1 MKRATAKPS
10 RRVRVHRVVD
20 GDSLE
25 VKYSGF
31 FSFLRRPFA
40 VRLYAIDAPELA
52 QPYGAEARNELAS
65 LVGRG
70 GIRMEEVATDR
81 YGRRVGLLY
90 RSRRGRQQSI
100 NLMMVRSGMAYW
112 YQRYGG
118 QDLGFPGAEEDA
130 RRQRLGVWRDQRREP
145 AALGFPRRPAPGWR
159 SQPSDAPDPPRL
171 DVAVGHHRRSGGNNP
186 VVVRPF
192 WLTNPDRWCR
202 TTPDGAATAPAAGP
216 PNSSTAPPA
225 RTARR

>member
-118 QDLGFPGAEEDA
+118 SGFGVSRRRGGCQKATPRGLA
-130 RRQRLGVWRDQRREP
+130 RPASWP

-159 SQPSDAPDPPRL
+159 SPPSDAPDPPRL
-171 DVAVGHHRRSGGNNP
+171 DVAVGHHRRSGGNNA

-192 WLTNPDRWCR
+192 WLTNPGR
-202 TTPDGAATAPAAGP
+202 
-216 PNSSTAPPA
+216 
-225 RTARR
+225 

>member
-40 VRLYAIDAPELA
+40 VRLYVIDAPELA

-130 RRQRLGVWRDQRREP
+130 RRQRLGVWRDQRRGQRP
-145 AALGFPRRPAPGWR
+145 WDFRADRRRAGGRRRRMRRIRRVSMW
-159 SQPSDAPDPPRL
+159 L
-171 DVAVGHHRRSGGNNP
+171 LVITVGVVATMLWWFGLFG
-186 VVVRPF
+186 
-192 WLTNPDRWCR
+192 
-202 TTPDGAATAPAAGP
+202 
-216 PNSSTAPPA
+216 
-225 RTARR
+225 

>member
-31 FSFLRRPFA
+31 FSFCA
-40 VRLYAIDAPELA
+40 VRLPCGCTQLTPRNWRNPTAQRRAMSWRLWLVAAAYAWRKLRPTGTGAAWGCSISLGGASA
-52 QPYGAEARNELAS
+52 VHQPDDGALRDGV
-65 LVGRG
+65 LVPAVRGSGFGVPRRRG
-70 GIRMEEVATDR
+70 GCQKATPR
-81 YGRRVGLLY
+81 GL
-90 RSRRGRQQSI
+90 
-100 NLMMVRSGMAYW
+100 
-112 YQRYGG
+112 
-118 QDLGFPGAEEDA
+118 A
-130 RRQRLGVWRDQRREP
+130 RPASWP

-159 SQPSDAPDPPRL
+159 SPPSDAPDPPRL
-171 DVAVGHHRRSGGNNP
+171 DVAVGHHRRSGGNNA
-186 VVVRPF
+186 VVDRPF

-202 TTPDGAATAPAAGP
+202 TMPDGAATAPAAGP